1 MDPIKQSLL
10 RKLPG
15 VDYVLELWERTYS
28 DSDKDIPRPVVVQSI
43 RNALEQL
50 RSMILSADQAVNEA
64 MFSDTDLL
72 RLTEQ
77 TANKAMGFKLER
89 VVNAT
94 GVVVHTNL
102 GRSLLPE
109 AVAKH
114 VARISSRYSNLEFD
128 LQKGVRGS
136 RYSCIEDVLCE
147 LSGAEAAMVV
157 NNNAAAVFLSLETLA
172 KGKEVLVSRGEL
184 VEIGGSFRIPD
195 VMARSGAKLVEVGA
209 TNRTHMSD
217 YEGAIRNETALLLKV
232 HTSNYSI
239 VGFTADVSLKD
250 LVALGAK
257 YHLAVMKDL
266 GSGSF
271 VDFSKYGIMKEPTVQ
286 ETVASGAD
294 VVTFSGDKLLG
305 GPQAGIIVG
314 RKDILERIKKNPIN
328 RALRIDKMTLAA
340 LEATLHLYRDEPKA
354 IAAIP
359 TLCMLTAPVKL
370 ISTKARRLLN
380 RLKKLTSNRLEALL
394 IDSSSRVGGG
404 ALPLQELPTKCVG
417 IRINGLSANN
427 IEQIMRESMPPII
440 GRIEND
446 VFVMDM
452 RTVQDEEISI
462 IASTLSNILAKE

>member
-1 MDPIKQSLL
+1 MDPDKQALL

-15 VDYVLELWERTYS
+15 VDYVLELWEKTYP
-28 DSDKDIPRPVVVQSI
+28 DTQTPRPVIVQSI
-43 RNALEQL
+43 RKALEQL
-50 RSMILSADQAVNEA
+50 RTRILSSDEALDEAVL
-64 MFSDTDLL
+64 SDTELL
-72 RLTEQ
+72 RLAEK
-77 TANKAMGFKLER
+77 TADKAMGFELTR

-109 AVAKH
+109 AVADH
-114 VARISSRYSNLEFD
+114 VAKLSSRYSNLEFD

-136 RYSCIEDVLCE
+136 RYSCIEDILCE

-172 KGKEVLVSRGEL
+172 KAKEVLVSRGEL

-195 VMARSGAKLVEVGA
+195 VMARSGARLVEVGA
-209 TNRTHMSD
+209 TNRTHPAD
-217 YEGAIRNETALLLKV
+217 FEREIRDETALLLKV

-239 VGFTADVSLKD
+239 VGFTSEVSLSD
-250 LVALGAK
+250 MVALGAK
-257 YHLAVMKDL
+257 YHLPVMNDL

-286 ETVASGAD
+286 ETVGTGAD
-294 VVTFSGDKLLG
+294 VVTFSGDKMLG

-314 RKDILERIKKNPIN
+314 KKDILERIKKNPIT

-354 IAAIP
+354 ISAIP
-359 TLCMLTAPVKL
+359 TLHMLTMPLKL
-370 ISTKARRLLN
+370 ISARARRLLN
-380 RLKKLTSNRLEALL
+380 QLKKLPDSRLEAVV

-404 ALPLQELPTKCVG
+404 ALPLQELPSKCVG
-417 IRINGLSANN
+417 ISIKGLSANR
-427 IEQIMRESMPPII
+427 IEEIMRGSTPPVI

-446 VFVMDM
+446 LFVMDV
-452 RTVQDEEISI
+452 RTVQDEEISTISATLEKI
-462 IASTLSNILAKE
+462 ISEQ